1 MGDYVR
7 SKSSNTAPS
16 SQEQKQ
22 NVTNANIELQQ
33 LSIDRSKWSQESIAW
48 EMKLENIANAIDKT
62 DVTTRQKIWDKFDR
76 KKVEKLD
83 CDKSLS
89 RLIYSLIALY
99 IKTKDRNAKPPKYNS
114 LQPLLSSIC
123 DDIKSM
129 INSQTNNPN
138 NNYITKHD
146 FQTNISV
153 FLKKIAQ
160 QRKNN
165 LSDLGSNSV
174 SVTDMIKGHKG
185 RR

>member
-1 MGDYVR
+1 MYDQSVGHG
-7 SKSSNTAPS
+7 K
-16 SQEQKQ
+16 
-22 NVTNANIELQQ
+22 IELQHR
-33 LSIDRSKWSQESIAW
+33 SINRSKWSQESLAW
-48 EMKLENIANAIDKT
+48 EKKLENIANAIDKT
-62 DVTTRQKIWDKFDR
+62 DVTTRKKIWDKFDR
-76 KKVEKLD
+76 KRVERLD

-129 INSQTNNPN
+129 INSQTGNVH

-160 QRKNN
+160 QRKQNMSADQ
-165 LSDLGSNSV
+165 LEHSQSITEML
-174 SVTDMIKGHKG
+174 KG
-185 RR
+185 RKR